1 MMPIA
6 MGELLDNGDVSILVN
21 DTFNLTV
28 TAEFYKRL
36 ILSQLYEM
44 KTSQIV
50 LLVLYSLV
58 FLLAAISNILVIVV
72 ICRFQHLRRF
82 ETWTLYKYF

>member
-82 ETWTLYKYF
+82 ET

>member
-1 MMPIA
+1 MPIA

-82 ETWTLYKYF
+82 ET